1 MPTVVLQDA
10 AGTDLGFLLVAGE
23 ESLSDGP
30 AGRDVVLM
38 RLPFPSPSPLATFLE
53 NHRHQEF
60 TASVQP
66 TTDGSILTFA
76 TDPDRAV
83 RVELGQTGTGTWSAG
98 DVGTGMCKLAA
109 ANKV

>member
-1 MPTVVLQDA
+1 MPTIVLQDA
-10 AGTDLGFLLVAGE
+10 MGVDLGFLLVAGE

-53 NHRHQEF
+53 NHRQQEF

-76 TDPDRAV
+76 TDPSSAV
-83 RVELGQTGTGTWSAG
+83 RVELGQAGSGTWSAG
-98 DVGTGMCKLAA
+98 DVGTGTCKLASA
-109 ANKV
+109 KKK